1 MVSIAALLAEAAQM
15 LSIASESPALDAEV
29 LLCLVLGKPRVFL
42 RTWPDKWISTSERD
56 SFYNLIKQ
64 RQQGMPIA
72 YLTGSKEFWS
82 RDFLVN
88 PDVLIPRPDT
98 ELLIELSLER
108 LPMDKPSRILDL
120 GTGSGILA
128 VTLAAELPSARIIA
142 LDTSLAALKIAQRNA
157 DLYAIESI
165 QFRQSYWFSNI
176 LPDERFDLIV
186 SNPPYIAE
194 DDAHLSL
201 GDLRFEP
208 KNALCAA
215 EQGLGDIRKIIE
227 DAKGYLITGGYLFI
241 EHGYDQQQPVQ
252 KLFNANHYHEVMTYQ
267 DLAGQPRVTGG
278 KWF

>member
-42 RTWPDKWISTSERD
+42 RTWPDKWISTSECD

-194 DDAHLSL
+194 NDAHLSI